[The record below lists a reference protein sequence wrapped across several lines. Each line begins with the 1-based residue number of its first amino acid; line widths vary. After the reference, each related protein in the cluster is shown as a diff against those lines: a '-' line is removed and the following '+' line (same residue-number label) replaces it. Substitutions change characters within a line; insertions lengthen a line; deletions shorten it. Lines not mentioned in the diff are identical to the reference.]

1 MRRIDAN
8 ECKAVNA
15 AFGVAGCAAGA
26 ANGAGTGAA
35 AGGVAGGSVGG
46 VAGAAV
52 GGVAG
57 GVAGAAAGCAVGAAG
72 APGAGAGAGA
82 AVGGAA
88 GAAAAA
94 AANGGA
100 ANVGVD
106 AMGNVTGPAASA
118 EGISAVSSNDSGGG
132 GGGGKVIC
140 TELCRN
146 GAIEHEVWMADI
158 RYSRQNFSEQTM
170 RGYHLWGIPYVKLM
184 RKYPTFAKLA
194 EYPTLWFAED
204 IAYRMGVLSKPN
216 YKGWVLR
223 EVFFRPVCF
232 GIGLF
237 AKARDWQALWRDGV
251 TPAGVRS

>member
-1 MRRIDAN
+1 MDKINQNQLKD
-8 ECKAVNA
+8 V
-15 AFGVAGCAAGA
+15 VAGGRASAAI
-26 ANGAGTGAA
+26 GAA
-35 AGGVAGGSVGG
+35 AGATAGLNAGVATG
-46 VAGAAV
+46 VSASTA
-52 GGVAG
+52 AG
-57 GVAGAAAGCAVGAAG
+57 GTAAC
-72 APGAGAGAGA
+72 GA

-88 GAAAAA
+88 GAAAGAA
-94 AANGGA
+94 MGGIAGAATSVGNAANAGNTAGIAAGA
-100 ANVGVD
+100 VAGHD
-106 AMGNVTGPAASA
+106 A
-118 EGISAVSSNDSGGG
+118 AVAMCTPSDSGGG

-184 RKYPTFAKLA
+184 RKYPSFAKLA
-194 EYPTLWFAED
+194 EHPTRWFAED

>member
-1 MRRIDAN
+1 MENIENQDLLS
-8 ECKAVNA
+8 V
-15 AFGVAGCAAGA
+15 
-26 ANGAGTGAA
+26 T
-35 AGGVAGGSVGG
+35 GGVG
-46 VAGAAV
+46 VTPASIVADIAIGIVTEAVVTAISAITSHVTTAAENP
-52 GGVAG
+52 
-57 GVAGAAAGCAVGAAG
+57 
-72 APGAGAGAGA
+72 APPPT
-82 AVGGAA
+82 
-88 GAAAAA
+88 
-94 AANGGA
+94 N
-100 ANVGVD
+100 VD
-106 AMGNVTGPAASA
+106 AMGNVQGPNCEQDCS
-118 EGISAVSSNDSGGG
+118 GGGG

-184 RKYPTFAKLA
+184 RKYPSFAKLA
-194 EYPTLWFAED
+194 EYPTRWFAED

-251 TPAGVRS
+251 TPSGVRS

>member
-1 MRRIDAN
+1 MKLLSKPSFHAIAGGGCANDA
-8 ECKAVNA
+8 A
-15 AFGVAGCAAGA
+15 AALAATAAAAATCSAAGVASVACAA
-26 ANGAGTGAA
+26 
-35 AGGVAGGSVGG
+35 
-46 VAGAAV
+46 
-52 GGVAG
+52 
-57 GVAGAAAGCAVGAAG
+57 AVGAA
-72 APGAGAGAGA
+72 
-82 AVGGAA
+82 
-88 GAAAAA
+88 
-94 AANGGA
+94 
-100 ANVGVD
+100 
-106 AMGNVTGPAASA
+106 VT
-118 EGISAVSSNDSGGG
+118 SAVSANESCTAATAASPGSVSCTADTDALGNQTGSFSCSDSGGG

-184 RKYPTFAKLA
+184 RKYPLFAKLV
-194 EYPTLWFAED
+194 EHPTRWFAED
-204 IAYRMGVLSKPN
+204 IAYRMGVLPKPN
-216 YKGWVLR
+216 HKGWILR

>member
-1 MRRIDAN
+1 MEKIIQNQWKD
-8 ECKAVNA
+8 V
-15 AFGVAGCAAGA
+15 VAGGRASAAI
-26 ANGAGTGAA
+26 GAA
-35 AGGVAGGSVGG
+35 AGANAGAAAGSSAGVAAATGAGGS
-46 VAGAAV
+46 AACGAAV

-57 GVAGAAAGCAVGAAG
+57 AAAGAAA
-72 APGAGAGAGA
+72 
-82 AVGGAA
+82 GGAA
-88 GAAAAA
+88 GAATSVGNASNAGSAAGATAGAAA
-94 AANGGA
+94 GHSAAVA
-100 ANVGVD
+100 ACTPSN
-106 AMGNVTGPAASA
+106 
-118 EGISAVSSNDSGGG
+118 SNDGGGG

-146 GAIEHEVWMADI
+146 GSIDHEVWMADI

-184 RKYPTFAKLA
+184 RKYPSFAKLV
-194 EYPTLWFAED
+194 EHPTRWFAED

-237 AKARDWQALWRDGV
+237 AKARDWQALWRDDV
-251 TPAGVRS
+251 TPSGVRS

>member
-1 MRRIDAN
+1 METIENQDLASVSGGITPAGLAGQIGIGLVTEAISNTISAIASHVSDAAQN
-8 ECKAVNA
+8 P
-15 AFGVAGCAAGA
+15 
-26 ANGAGTGAA
+26 
-35 AGGVAGGSVGG
+35 
-46 VAGAAV
+46 
-52 GGVAG
+52 
-57 GVAGAAAGCAVGAAG
+57 
-72 APGAGAGAGA
+72 APTPT
-82 AVGGAA
+82 
-88 GAAAAA
+88 
-94 AANGGA
+94 NT
-100 ANVGVD
+100 D
-106 AMGNVTGPAASA
+106 PLGNVQAPNI
-118 EGISAVSSNDSGGG
+118 ENDCGGG

-184 RKYPTFAKLA
+184 RKYPSFAKLA
-194 EYPTLWFAED
+194 EHPTRWFAED

-216 YKGWVLR
+216 YKGRVLR

>member
-1 MRRIDAN
+1 MKNLSDNEFKNVSAGLGPGPGSAACTTSAN
-8 ECKAVNA
+8 SATAAAATAAAVCATGNTVSCAVSVANAATAAVNA
-15 AFGVAGCAAGA
+15 
-26 ANGAGTGAA
+26 
-35 AGGVAGGSVGG
+35 SVNCSSSTNSNS
-46 VAGAAV
+46 VT
-52 GGVAG
+52 
-57 GVAGAAAGCAVGAAG
+57 
-72 APGAGAGAGA
+72 PT
-82 AVGGAA
+82 
-88 GAAAAA
+88 
-94 AANGGA
+94 
-100 ANVGVD
+100 NVN
-106 AMGNVTGPAASA
+106 AMNDV
-118 EGISAVSSNDSGGG
+118 VSNDGG

-184 RKYPTFAKLA
+184 RKYPSFAKLA
-194 EYPTLWFAED
+194 EHPTRWFAED

-251 TPAGVRS
+251 TPSGVPS

>member
-1 MRRIDAN
+1 MKHLDKEIFHL
-8 ECKAVNA
+8 VN
-15 AFGVAGCAAGA
+15 GGGNAG
-26 ANGAGTGAA
+26 NQ
-35 AGGVAGGSVGG
+35 VGS
-46 VAGAAV
+46 AISAT
-52 GGVAG
+52 
-57 GVAGAAAGCAVGAAG
+57 
-72 APGAGAGAGA
+72 
-82 AVGGAA
+82 
-88 GAAAAA
+88 AAAAA
-94 AANGGA
+94 VAVAATPIGA
-100 ANVGVD
+100 AVATGV
-106 AMGNVTGPAASA
+106 AIGAA
-118 EGISAVSSNDSGGG
+118 ISAVSNNVGTSSPAPASPDTSPSFDPLGNVIGAVPSNEVTCNDGGG

-146 GAIEHEVWMADI
+146 GAIEHEVWMANI

-184 RKYPTFAKLA
+184 RKYPSFAKLA
-194 EYPTLWFAED
+194 EHPTRWFAED

-216 YKGWVLR
+216 YKGRVLR

>member
-1 MRRIDAN
+1 MKILDSDQLP
-8 ECKAVNA
+8 E
-15 AFGVAGCAAGA
+15 
-26 ANGAGTGAA
+26 
-35 AGGVAGGSVGG
+35 VAGGMGRLINIAIDTAIVEGSVAAINAIVAPNVSGVTSNPMGDPSPAPVSPNNCTMSVTNESITVTCPNDGG
-46 VAGAAV
+46 
-52 GGVAG
+52 
-57 GVAGAAAGCAVGAAG
+57 
-72 APGAGAGAGA
+72 
-82 AVGGAA
+82 
-88 GAAAAA
+88 
-94 AANGGA
+94 
-100 ANVGVD
+100 
-106 AMGNVTGPAASA
+106 
-118 EGISAVSSNDSGGG
+118 GGG

-184 RKYPTFAKLA
+184 RKYPSFAKLA
-194 EYPTLWFAED
+194 EYPTRWFAED

-216 YKGWVLR
+216 YKGLVLR

-251 TPAGVRS
+251 TPSGVRS

>member
-1 MRRIDAN
+1 MGLQVGQGEQKTKGISECERKIKKIKTMRGEIAL
-8 ECKAVNA
+8 
-15 AFGVAGCAAGA
+15 
-26 ANGAGTGAA
+26 ANGVFQQPANPMGDPSPAPVSPNNCTM
-35 AGGVAGGSVGG
+35 SVT
-46 VAGAAV
+46 
-52 GGVAG
+52 
-57 GVAGAAAGCAVGAAG
+57 
-72 APGAGAGAGA
+72 
-82 AVGGAA
+82 
-88 GAAAAA
+88 
-94 AANGGA
+94 NESIT
-100 ANVGVD
+100 
-106 AMGNVTGPAASA
+106 VTCP
-118 EGISAVSSNDSGGG
+118 NDGG

-184 RKYPTFAKLA
+184 RKYPSFAKLA
-194 EYPTLWFAED
+194 EYPTRWFAED

-216 YKGWVLR
+216 YKGLVLR

-251 TPAGVRS
+251 TPSGVRS

>member
-1 MRRIDAN
+1 MGGI
-8 ECKAVNA
+8 
-15 AFGVAGCAAGA
+15 AGA
-26 ANGAGTGAA
+26 ATSVGNAANAGNTAGITAGA
-35 AGGVAGGSVGG
+35 VAGHD
-46 VAGAAV
+46 AAV
-52 GGVAG
+52 
-57 GVAGAAAGCAVGAAG
+57 
-72 APGAGAGAGA
+72 
-82 AVGGAA
+82 
-88 GAAAAA
+88 
-94 AANGGA
+94 
-100 ANVGVD
+100 
-106 AMGNVTGPAASA
+106 AMCTPS
-118 EGISAVSSNDSGGG
+118 DSGGG

-184 RKYPTFAKLA
+184 RKYPSFAKLA
-194 EYPTLWFAED
+194 EHPTRWFAED

-251 TPAGVRS
+251 TPSGVRS

>member
-1 MRRIDAN
+1 MQIVSK
-8 ECKAVNA
+8 EKCE
-15 AFGVAGCAAGA
+15 
-26 ANGAGTGAA
+26 TI
-35 AGGVAGGSVGG
+35 VGG
-46 VAGAAV
+46 NGCDPNPPC
-52 GGVAG
+52 GGCDDG
-57 GVAGAAAGCAVGAAG
+57 GG
-72 APGAGAGAGA
+72 
-82 AVGGAA
+82 
-88 GAAAAA
+88 
-94 AANGGA
+94 
-100 ANVGVD
+100 
-106 AMGNVTGPAASA
+106 
-118 EGISAVSSNDSGGG
+118 GGG

-184 RKYPTFAKLA
+184 RKYPSFAKLA
-194 EYPTLWFAED
+194 EHPTRWFAED

>member
-1 MRRIDAN
+1 MHEISRNLTLDV
-8 ECKAVNA
+8 E
-15 AFGVAGCAAGA
+15 AGA
-26 ANGAGTGAA
+26 SAGQAAVAQTAA
-35 AGGVAGGSVGG
+35 AVGWE
-46 VAGAAV
+46 VAGAI
-52 GGVAG
+52 
-57 GVAGAAAGCAVGAAG
+57 
-72 APGAGAGAGA
+72 
-82 AVGGAA
+82 
-88 GAAAAA
+88 
-94 AANGGA
+94 ANGIVNGVTA
-100 ANVGVD
+100 MANSSAPSVSNP
-106 AMGNVTGPAASA
+106 MGDPAPDNCTMSVT
-118 EGISAVSSNDSGGG
+118 NDSITVSCPNDGGGGG

-184 RKYPTFAKLA
+184 RKYPSFAKLA
-194 EYPTLWFAED
+194 EYPTRWFAED

-223 EVFFRPVCF
+223 EVLFRPVCF

-251 TPAGVRS
+251 TPSGVPS